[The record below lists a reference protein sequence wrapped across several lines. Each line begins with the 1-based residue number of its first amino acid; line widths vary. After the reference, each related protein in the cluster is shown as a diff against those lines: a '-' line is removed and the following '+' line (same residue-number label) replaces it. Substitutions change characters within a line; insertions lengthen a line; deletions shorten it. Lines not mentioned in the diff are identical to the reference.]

1 MRKIEIHNTESD
13 EPFYCPVT
21 NEVLCDEGG
30 ISLSKATLFS
40 YWEPDTSFE
49 FKNKLIEDK
58 FNEYLNILKE
68 EETPFWVWDKE
79 KVAIKLLLNNLKKEN
94 KSLVLYTVFFTGS
107 TATNEYTTLNF
118 CIDMGYKPKNKY

>member
-1 MRKIEIHNTESD
+1 MNL
-13 EPFYCPVT
+13 FYCPVT

-30 ISLSKATLFS
+30 ASLSKATLFS

-68 EETPFWVWDKE
+68 EETPFWEWDKE
-79 KVAIKLLLNNLKKEN
+79 KIAIKLLLNNLQKEN
-94 KSLVLYTVFFTGS
+94 NSLVLYKVYFTVS
-107 TATNEYTTLNF
+107 TATNEYATLNF
-118 CIDMGYKPKNKY
+118 CIDMSHKPKNK